1 MATIQKR
8 GDLQWRARV
17 RRHGYPIQTK
27 TFTTKARAEA
37 WVRQVETEMDRGTF
51 VSRAEAEAT
60 TLAEALDRYAQEI
73 TPRKKATTAN
83 RERDRI
89 RAWAASSLSQRSL
102 ASIRGKDV
110 AAAIRDMEG
119 RGLSAN
125 TVRLHLALLSHLFN
139 TARAAWGMESLT
151 NPVDLVKGQ
160 RPKLPH
166 GRDRRLQGGEE
177 ARLLEAARDYGHA
190 PKAPRGA
197 SDIESIITWA
207 IETATRR
214 GEIAAMRWEHV
225 DRTARTLLIPDT
237 KTGMPRI
244 IPLSPAALAVLD
256 KLSPKTKGLVWNR
269 SPDAISRAFMEVCK
283 AAGIRGLTFH
293 DLRHEATSRLFEKH
307 GFSALEAAAVTGH
320 KTMQMLKRYTHL
332 RAEDLAKRMR

>member
-8 GDLQWRARV
+8 GNLQWRARV

-27 TFTTKARAEA
+27 TFTTKVRAET

-51 VSRAEAEAT
+51 VSHAEAEAT
-60 TLAEALDRYAQEI
+60 TLAEALERYAQEI

-83 RERDRI
+83 RERDHI

-119 RGLSAN
+119 RGLIAN

-139 TARAAWGMESLT
+139 TTRAAWGMESLT

-160 RPKLPH
+160 RPKLPA
-166 GRDRRLQGGEE
+166 GRDRRLVGDEE
-177 ARLLEAARDYGHA
+177 ARLLAAAQTYDRTT
-190 PKAPRGA
+190 PRGA
-197 SDIESIITWA
+197 GNIGTLITWA
-207 IETATRR
+207 IETAMRR

-225 DRTARTLLIPDT
+225 DRTAPTLLIPDT
-237 KTGMPRI
+237 KTGVPRI
-244 IPLSPAALAVLD
+244 IPLSPAALAVLER
-256 KLSPKTKGLVWNR
+256 LSPKSKGLVWNR

-293 DLRHEATSRLFEKH
+293 DLRHEATSRLFEKQ
-307 GFSALEAAAVTGH
+307 GFSAPEAAAVTGH